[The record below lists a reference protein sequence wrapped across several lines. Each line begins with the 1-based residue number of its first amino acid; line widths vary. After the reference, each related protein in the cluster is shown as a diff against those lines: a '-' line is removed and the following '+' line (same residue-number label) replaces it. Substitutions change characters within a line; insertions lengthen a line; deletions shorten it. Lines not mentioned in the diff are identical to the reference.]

1 MTDDE
6 RPAPLAGIRVLD
18 FSNAAAGPFASLY
31 LADVG
36 AEVIKVERPESGD
49 ISRRLGVPMFG
60 PLDTDYVVSANRS
73 KRSIVIDL
81 ATRRGSELARE
92 LIAESDVVIQNFRP
106 GVAARLGIDYDT
118 VQALRPGLVYCS
130 ISGFGEG
137 GPLGGRPANDVIM
150 QAASGLMSV
159 TGERDGQPVKMGSP
173 IADFST
179 GLFALI
185 GILVALQCRD
195 EHPEGQH
202 VTVSMIESSL
212 AMMAGYVPRVVTL
225 GKKIPRLGSAHP
237 QIVPY
242 QAFGCGD
249 GSQLMVG
256 AFTDGFWRSLCEVV
270 GHPEW
275 ITDERFASNPD
286 RMENRDVLIALLNEA
301 FMSAPREHWQSEL
314 DAVGVPN
321 SALLG
326 LDEVLASEQ
335 VRHLGSVLH
344 LTSELGEVD
353 LIDFPA
359 KSTAWNRPEPTWPP
373 SLGQHSAEI
382 LGDVLGL
389 GPEQIDD
396 LFTTGAIH

>member
-1 MTDDE
+1 MSDDE
-6 RPAPLAGIRVLD
+6 RSTPLAGIRVLD
-18 FSNAAAGPFASLY
+18 FSNAAAGPIASLY
-31 LADVG
+31 MADLG
-36 AEVIKVERPESGD
+36 ADVIKVERPESGD

-60 PLDTDYVVSANRS
+60 PLDTDYLASANRS

-81 ATRRGSELARE
+81 ATPRGRELAHE
-92 LIAESDVVIQNFRP
+92 LAAASDVVIQNFRP
-106 GVAARLGIDYDT
+106 GVAAKLGIDFES
-118 VQALRPGLVYCS
+118 LRTLRLGLVYCS

-185 GILVALQCRD
+185 GILVALQCRN
-195 EHPEGQH
+195 EHLEGQH
-202 VTVSMIESSL
+202 VTVSMLESSL
-212 AMMAGYVPRVVTL
+212 AMMAGYVPRVATL
-225 GKKIPRLGSAHP
+225 GKNIPRLGTAHP

-242 QAFGCGD
+242 QAFECAD
-249 GSQLMVG
+249 GNQLMVG

-275 ITDERFASNPD
+275 VTDERFATNPD
-286 RMENRDVLIALLNEA
+286 RMENRDLLIGQFAA
-301 FMSAPREHWQSEL
+301 IFRSQPRQHWQTLL
-314 DAVGVPN
+314 DSVGVPN
-321 SALLG
+321 SAVLG

-335 VRHLGSVLH
+335 VRHLGSLLH
-344 LTSELGEVD
+344 LKSELGELDV
-353 LIDFPA
+353 IDFPA

-373 SLGQHSAEI
+373 TLGQHSAEV
-382 LGDVLGL
+382 LRDVLGFDAR
-389 GPEQIDD
+389 QIDE
-396 LFTTGAIH
+396 LLAEHAIY

>member
-6 RPAPLAGIRVLD
+6 RGAPLSGIRVLD
-18 FSNAAAGPFASLY
+18 FSNAAAGPIASLY

-36 AEVIKVERPESGD
+36 ADVVKVERPESGD

-81 ATRRGSELARE
+81 ATPRGRELARE
-92 LIAESDVVIQNFRP
+92 LAAQSDVVIQNFRP
-106 GVAARLGIDYDT
+106 GVAAKLGVDFEA
-118 VQALRPGLVYCS
+118 VRELRPGLVYCS

-159 TGERDGQPVKMGSP
+159 TGERDGRPVKMGSP

-185 GILVALQCRD
+185 GILIALQCRD

-202 VTVSMIESSL
+202 VTVSMLESSL

-225 GKKIPRLGSAHP
+225 GKQIPRLGSAHP

-242 QAFGCGD
+242 QAFDCAD
-249 GSQLMVG
+249 GNLLMVG
-256 AFTDGFWRSLCEVV
+256 AFTDGFWRSLCKVV

-275 ITDERFASNPD
+275 ITDERFATNPD
-286 RMENRDVLIALLNEA
+286 RMQNRDELIGLLDAIFATE
-301 FMSAPREHWQSEL
+301 PREHWQTQL
-314 DAVGVPN
+314 DSVGVPN

-344 LTSELGEVD
+344 LKSELGEVD
-353 LIDFPA
+353 VIDFPA
-359 KSTAWNRPEPTWPP
+359 KSTAWSRPEPTWPP
-373 SLGQHSAEI
+373 SLGQHSA
-382 LGDVLGL
+382 DVLRDVL
-389 GPEQIDD
+389 ELDPNQIDE
-396 LFTTGAIH
+396 LLAERVVQ

>member
-6 RPAPLAGIRVLD
+6 RAAPLAGVRVLD
-18 FSNAAAGPFASLY
+18 FSNAAAGPIASLY

-36 AEVIKVERPESGD
+36 AEVIKVERPGAGD

-81 ATRRGSELARE
+81 ASSRGRELAHE
-92 LIAESDVVIQNFRP
+92 LVVQSDIVIQNFRP
-106 GVAARLGIDYDT
+106 GVAAKLGIDFDA
-118 VQALRPGLVYCS
+118 VRALRPGLVYCS

-159 TGERDGQPVKMGSP
+159 TGERGGQPVKMGAP

-202 VTVSMIESSL
+202 VTVSMLESSL

-225 GKKIPRLGSAHP
+225 GKQIPRLGSAHP

-242 QAFGCGD
+242 QAFDCAD
-249 GSQLMVG
+249 GNLLMVG

-275 ITDERFASNPD
+275 ITDERFATNPD
-286 RMENRDVLIALLNEA
+286 RMDNRDVLIGLLDAIFATE
-301 FMSAPREHWQSEL
+301 SREHWQARL
-314 DAVGVPN
+314 DSVGVPN
-321 SALLG
+321 SPLLG

-344 LTSELGEVD
+344 LKSELGELDV
-353 LIDFPA
+353 IDFPP
-359 KSTAWNRPEPTWPP
+359 KSTAWHRPDPTWPP
-373 SLGQHSAEI
+373 SLGQHSAEVLHDI
-382 LGDVLGL
+382 LGLNHQ
-389 GPEQIDD
+389 QIDQ
-396 LFTTGAIH
+396 LLAERVIE